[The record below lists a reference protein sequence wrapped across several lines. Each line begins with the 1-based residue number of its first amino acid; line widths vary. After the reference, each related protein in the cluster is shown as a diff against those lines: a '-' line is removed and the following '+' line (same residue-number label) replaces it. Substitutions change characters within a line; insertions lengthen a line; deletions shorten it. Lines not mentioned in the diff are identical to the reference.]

1 MKACVL
7 AGGVGEYTNLKVQDV
22 TDPKNVGE
30 TEVLIQHSA
39 IGINFDDVM
48 YRRGDYA
55 IPDEFGKNPILGFE
69 AVGNI
74 TRIGSKVRG
83 FQIGDQVGYAFCRL
97 GAYAQQNV
105 VDYRYIF
112 KVPNEI
118 TAEMAAGTLRKGL
131 TAEYLLFKTFNPMK
145 EDWVL
150 IHSIAGGVGHLLS
163 KWAKY
168 AGLHVI
174 GTVCDDSKISTA
186 LATGADF
193 VINRKEEDVL
203 KKVSEYTEGK
213 GVKAV
218 YDGIGKPMFEV
229 SMNVLKPFGVYIS
242 YGFAGGKLEPV
253 DVIRLREK
261 SLFFTAP
268 TLELYMA
275 NRYELLLSAKELLD
289 MIRKGIIMPNI
300 SRYGLDGIPQAHA
313 DLESGKTMGSLVVNV
328 Y

>member
-22 TDPKNVGE
+22 PEPKNIGD
-30 TEVLIQHSA
+30 TDVLIQHSA

-48 YRRGDYA
+48 YRRGDYE
-55 IPDEFGKNPILGFE
+55 IPEEFGKNPILGFE

-105 VDYRYIF
+105 VDHRYIF
-112 KVPNEI
+112 NIPNEI
-118 TAEMAAGTLRKGL
+118 TSEIAAGVLRKGL
-131 TAEYLLFKTFNPMK
+131 TAYYLLFKTFNPMK

-150 IHSIAGGVGHLLS
+150 IHSIAGGVGHLLA

-174 GTVCDDSKISTA
+174 GTVCDENKVSSA

-193 VINRKEEDVL
+193 VINRKDEDIL
-203 KKVSEYTEGK
+203 KKIIEYTEGK

-218 YDGIGKPMFEV
+218 YDGIGKPVFDA
-229 SMNVLKPFGVYIS
+229 SIDSLKPFGIYIS
-242 YGFAGGKLEPV
+242 YGYAGGKLDAI
-253 DVIRLREK
+253 DVLKIREK
-261 SLFFTAP
+261 NLFFTST
-268 TLELYMA
+268 TLEMYMA
-275 NRYELLLSAKELLD
+275 NRYELLISSATVLD
-289 MIRKGIIMPNI
+289 MIKKGILMPNI

>member
-22 TDPKNVGE
+22 PEPKNIGD
-30 TEVLIQHSA
+30 TDVLIQHSA

-48 YRRGDYA
+48 YRRGDYE
-55 IPDEFGKNPILGFE
+55 IPEEFGKNPILGFE

-105 VDYRYIF
+105 VDHRYIF
-112 KVPNEI
+112 NIPNEI
-118 TAEMAAGTLRKGL
+118 TSEIAAGVLRKGL
-131 TAEYLLFKTFNPMK
+131 TAYYLLFKTFNPMK
-145 EDWVL
+145 EDWIL
-150 IHSIAGGVGHLLS
+150 IHSIAGGVGHLLA

-174 GTVCDDSKISTA
+174 GTVCDENKVSSA

-193 VINRKEEDVL
+193 VINRKDEDIL
-203 KKVSEYTEGK
+203 KKIIEYTEGK

-218 YDGIGKPMFEV
+218 YDGIGKPVFDA
-229 SMNVLKPFGVYIS
+229 SIDSLKPFGIYIS
-242 YGFAGGKLEPV
+242 YGYAGGKLDAI
-253 DVIRLREK
+253 DVLKIREK
-261 SLFFTAP
+261 NLFFTST
-268 TLELYMA
+268 TLEMYMA
-275 NRYELLLSAKELLD
+275 NRYELLISSATVLD
-289 MIRKGIIMPNI
+289 MIKKGILMPNI